1 MAPSIIT
8 AAACA
13 LAIFAPS
20 SEAFVPVS
28 THAAR
33 HDVSSLSATTDR
45 RGFMSNVASASAAVA
60 GVSSAWMTPGP
71 ALAYGLKKANE
82 KLAR

>member
-1 MAPSIIT
+1 MAPSIIS

-20 SEAFVPVS
+20 STAFAPVS

-33 HDVSSLSATTDR
+33 HVTSLSATTDR
-45 RGFMSNVASASAAVA
+45 RGFMSNVASATAAIA
-60 GVSSAWMTPGP
+60 GVSSAWFTPGP
-71 ALAYGLKKANE
+71 ALAYGVKKANE